1 MADTE
6 TKASTVRSA
15 TEMSSNIAQISSAI
29 AVAAGAAAAGPAL
42 PVIAGILV
50 IATVC
55 AEKYAQNK
63 KLSKLFKQTAVLVK
77 KINTLYS
84 RLKAIANK
92 KYNVDIDVTTVSN
105 DINELNDVIAR
116 IAGPNTLKE
125 IQQNISI
132 ARKKSFFSRV
142 KGVLFPEG
150 VIANFRE
157 KIVNLSL
164 SFNMLQS
171 EFLIILA
178 DPDNEYIADL
188 VTDTPAEDPNVI
200 LSQNPGILD
209 KDIAIASKGI
219 TSEDPTPV
227 QPTGGRKTHRNM
239 KSVRRT
245 MKKI

>member
-6 TKASTVRSA
+6 TKTATVRSA
-15 TEMSSNIAQISSAI
+15 TDIGTKVAEVSSAI

-42 PVIAGILV
+42 PIIAGVLV

-63 KLSKLFKQTAVLVK
+63 KLSSLFKQTARLLK

-92 KYNVDIDVTTVSN
+92 KYKVDIDVSQVTN
-105 DINELNDVIAR
+105 DITELNDVIAR

-125 IQQNISI
+125 IQENNVNLV
-132 ARKKSFFSRV
+132 RKKSFFSRV

-188 VTDTPAEDPNVI
+188 VTDTPAEDPNKI
-200 LSQNPGILD
+200 LIENPMILQ
-209 KDIAIASKGI
+209 KDIALAEQGLPTTSSAS
-219 TSEDPTPV
+219 
-227 QPTGGRKTHRNM
+227 GGRKTQRNM
-239 KSVRRT
+239 KSLRRT
-245 MKKI
+245 MKKT

>member
-1 MADTE
+1 MADSE

-15 TEMSSNIAQISSAI
+15 TEIGSNVAQFSSAI

-42 PVIAGILV
+42 PIIAGVLV

-63 KLSKLFKQTAVLVK
+63 KLSNLFKQTARLLK

-92 KYNVDIDVTTVSN
+92 KYNVDIDVSAVTN
-105 DINELNDVIAR
+105 DINELNDVVAR

-125 IQQNISI
+125 IQENNTSI
-132 ARKKSFFSRV
+132 VRKKSFFSRV

-171 EFLIILA
+171 SF
-178 DPDNEYIADL
+178 
-188 VTDTPAEDPNVI
+188 
-200 LSQNPGILD
+200 
-209 KDIAIASKGI
+209 
-219 TSEDPTPV
+219 
-227 QPTGGRKTHRNM
+227 
-239 KSVRRT
+239 
-245 MKKI
+245 